1 MRVSC
6 GLWVGLWG
14 WVVRFPRYCGKRFFY
29 PIPTTHYPTHYS
41 LPIPT
46 RNSASLLFREKGF
59 TLIELI
65 IVLIVLSAILVITF
79 PRMEAFFAGGYL
91 RSTSR
96 RLVGNIRY
104 LHDRS
109 ATTGKRYHLCYN
121 LDENEYWIEEENE
134 EGEFEELKTV
144 LGKRE
149 ALPEGITFLDIV
161 TPEGKINSG
170 QTLTL
175 FFPKG
180 YVTKSIIHLQNEK
193 EEVQT
198 LLLKGT
204 MGQVMV
210 YEGYVEEESE

>member
-1 MRVSC
+1 MMLISRA
-6 GLWVGLWG
+6 GHWRG
-14 WVVRFPRYCGKRFFY
+14 
-29 PIPTTHYPTHYS
+29 
-41 LPIPT
+41 
-46 RNSASLLFREKGF
+46 KGF

-65 IVLIVLSAILVITF
+65 IVLVVLSAVLVIAF

-91 RSTSR
+91 RSTTR
-96 RLVGNIRY
+96 RLVGTIRY

-109 ATTGKRYHLCYN
+109 VTTGKRLRLCYD

-149 ALPEGITFLDIV
+149 ALPEGITFLDII
-161 TPEGKINSG
+161 TPEGKMNSG
-170 QTLTL
+170 QTFTL
-175 FFPKG
+175 FFSKG

-198 LLLKGT
+198 LLVKGS
-204 MGQVMV
+204 MGRVMV
-210 YEGYVEEESE
+210 YKGYVEEESE

>member
-1 MRVSC
+1 MMPIFRAGHWGSNNEQ
-6 GLWVGLWG
+6 VGKWAG
-14 WVVRFPRYCGKRFFY
+14 EQVGKRADEEVSKKHTFTLSHFH
-29 PIPTTHYPTHYS
+29 TS
-41 LPIPT
+41 
-46 RNSASLLFREKGF
+46 KGF

-65 IVLIVLSAILVITF
+65 IVLVVLSVVSVVAF
-79 PRMEAFFAGGYL
+79 PRMEAFLSGGYL
-91 RSTSR
+91 KSTTR
-96 RLVGNIRY
+96 RLIGTIRY

-109 ATTGKRYHLCYN
+109 ATTGKRLSLWYD

-134 EGEFEELKTV
+134 EGEFEEVKTV
-144 LGKRE
+144 LGRKE
-149 ALPEGITFLDIV
+149 VLPEGIKLLDII

-170 QTLTL
+170 QTFTI

-198 LLLKGT
+198 LLIKGS

>member
-1 MRVSC
+1 MK
-6 GLWVGLWG
+6 G
-14 WVVRFPRYCGKRFFY
+14 GKGETEKRRRS
-29 PIPTTHYPTHYS
+29 PIPRFTDS
-41 LPIPT
+41 PIH
-46 RNSASLLFREKGF
+46 LQVGF

-65 IVLIVLSAILVITF
+65 IVLVVLAAVLTITF
-79 PRMEAFFAGGYL
+79 PRMEAFFSGSYL
-91 RSTSR
+91 KSTSR
-96 RLVGNIRY
+96 RLIGTIRY

-109 ATTGKRYHLCYN
+109 VTTGKRLRLCYD
-121 LDENEYWIEEENE
+121 LDENDYWIEEENE

-144 LGKRE
+144 LGRKE
-149 ALPEGITFLDIV
+149 ALPEGIKFLDII

-198 LLLKGT
+198 LLVKGT
-204 MGQVMV
+204 MGQVTV
-210 YEGYVEEESE
+210 YKGYVEEEESE